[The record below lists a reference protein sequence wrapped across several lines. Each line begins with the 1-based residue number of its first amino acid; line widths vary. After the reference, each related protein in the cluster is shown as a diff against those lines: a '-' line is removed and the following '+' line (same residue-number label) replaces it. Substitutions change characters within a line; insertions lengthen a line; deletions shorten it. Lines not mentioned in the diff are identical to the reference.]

1 MKRLLLALPLMV
13 AAVACAP
20 APAPAEPTPAV
31 VETPAPA
38 PVAEHKPVNL
48 MILYSLKAGVTPA
61 DFEAWVKSTDYPG
74 MRGLGSVADF
84 RTHRAEKLLM
94 GDGKPT
100 VHSSNAAANP
110 MVGMTDTTDSER
122 PMASAISHSTP
133 LTAKPTPSVMPA
145 VRSTSG
151 RACCGLRATK
161 NSRPCCSPR
170 APNVTIAR

>member
-100 VHSSNAAANP
+100 VQYIETFSIPNLDAFVAEDMPGATVQGIMGQFMGFAEAP
-110 MVGMTDTTDSER
+110 QFIVVSE
-122 PMASAISHSTP
+122 IQ
-133 LTAKPTPSVMPA
+133 
-145 VRSTSG
+145 
-151 RACCGLRATK
+151 
-161 NSRPCCSPR
+161 
-170 APNVTIAR
+170 

>member
-100 VHSSNAAANP
+100 VQYIETFSIPNLDAFVAEDMPGATLQGIMGQFMGFAEAP
-110 MVGMTDTTDSER
+110 QFIVVSE
-122 PMASAISHSTP
+122 IQ
-133 LTAKPTPSVMPA
+133 
-145 VRSTSG
+145 
-151 RACCGLRATK
+151 
-161 NSRPCCSPR
+161 
-170 APNVTIAR
+170 

>member
-20 APAPAEPTPAV
+20 TPAPAEPTPAV

-61 DFEAWVKSTDYPG
+61 DFEAWVKATDYPG
-74 MRGLGSVADF
+74 MRGLASDADI

-100 VHSSNAAANP
+100 VQYIETFSIPNLDAFVAEDMPGATVQGIMGQFMGFAEAP
-110 MVGMTDTTDSER
+110 QFIVVSE
-122 PMASAISHSTP
+122 IQ
-133 LTAKPTPSVMPA
+133 
-145 VRSTSG
+145 
-151 RACCGLRATK
+151 
-161 NSRPCCSPR
+161 
-170 APNVTIAR
+170 